1 MIVKPIQSIT
11 GILNSTGNLV
21 LRNLSPVHSPLDAL
35 FTGHVIYP

>member
-21 LRNLSPVHSPLDAL
+21 LKNLPPVHSPLDVL

>member
-21 LRNLSPVHSPLDAL
+21 LKNLPPVHSPLDAL